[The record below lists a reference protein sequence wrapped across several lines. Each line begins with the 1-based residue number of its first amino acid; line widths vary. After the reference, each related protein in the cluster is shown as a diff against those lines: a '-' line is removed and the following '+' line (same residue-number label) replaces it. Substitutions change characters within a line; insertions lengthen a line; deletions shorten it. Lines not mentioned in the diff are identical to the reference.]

1 GKELLARAIHFH
13 GPRKEKNFL
22 SLNCAAIAEPLIE
35 SELFGSMRGAF
46 TGADRDRKG
55 LFEQA
60 HGGTLFLDEIGD
72 MSEPVQKRLLRVL
85 QEGEFLPVG
94 GREPR
99 KVDVRVLCATH
110 RDLKAMVAAGTFR
123 EDLYYRLAVAQ
134 IRLPPLRERPE
145 DIALLVPYFLKRHGG
160 APREIDPEALA
171 LLSSRPWPGNVRE
184 LENFVMNLL
193 LFDRQGSRLTAD
205 MVRRVLDVEGE
216 APPAAAEE
224 PADEPGGIKARLEN
238 YERRLIQQSLE
249 RAGGNKA
256 KAARDL
262 GIGVRTLYKMLDR
275 LGL

>member
-1 GKELLARAIHFH
+1 
-13 GPRKEKNFL
+13 
-22 SLNCAAIAEPLIE
+22 
-35 SELFGSMRGAF
+35 
-46 TGADRDRKG
+46 
-55 LFEQA
+55 
-60 HGGTLFLDEIGD
+60 
-72 MSEPVQKRLLRVL
+72 VL

-193 LFDRQGSRLTAD
+193 LFDREGSRLTAD